1 MGYLGRSPTPSPID
15 SSDIPANSIDAS
27 KIIDGAIAVADVADN
42 AITEAKIADAAV
54 VSLKSGRKNLI
65 INGDMQVAQRG
76 TSVTGITS
84 GQLRTCDRVGAY
96 VNTGTWTGEQ
106 VSDSPD
112 EFANS
117 FKITCTAGAVVAAGD
132 QVQLFYSIESRDL
145 LRLAKG
151 TSSAKSFTISF
162 WAKSSKTGTSVL
174 NVKDNTN
181 SRHINSTYTVDVA
194 NTWEKKTITFAGDT
208 AGVLGSDNTSG
219 ISLEFWLK
227 VGSDNSSGT
236 LQTSWAAFVGA
247 NRAAG
252 TDIDI
257 GTTTNDTFQ
266 IAGLQL
272 EVGSVATDF
281 EHRSYGEE
289 LALCQRYYQR
299 ITQAGGDFYIMASKG
314 QSSDTTRFAQ
324 TLARPLRA
332 SPTISQGDGFS
343 SWRCFRGTSGIAA
356 STSTPTTVGFVE
368 NAGFVSLQVAGFSG
382 LTDNFF
388 YGTSPVFSGSGYFD
402 MDSEL

>member
-1 MGYLGRSPTPSPID
+1 MADIKISELAALTTPDGAEEVLVNDSGTSKKITITDLTSASLPLAGGTMTGDITVPNLTATSTVSD
-15 SSDIPANSIDAS
+15 SSGNVRA
-27 KIIDGAIAVADVADN
+27 
-42 AITEAKIADAAV
+42 
-54 VSLKSGRKNLI
+54 GRKNLI

-117 FKITCTAGAVVAAGD
+117 FKITCTDGAVVAAGD

-174 NVKDNTN
+174 NVRDNTN

-208 AGVLGSDNTSG
+208 AGVLGSDNTNG

-236 LQTSWAAFVGA
+236 LQTSWAAFVSA

-272 EVGSVATDF
+272 ELGSEATDF

-289 LALCQRYYQR
+289 LALCQRYYEVVKYNGAIGFASSAFNGESNNRFQWDYKVR
-299 ITQAGGDFYIMASKG
+299 KRAVPTITALVSWSVG
-314 QSSDTTRFAQ
+314 T
-324 TLARPLRA
+324 
-332 SPTISQGDGFS
+332 PTISAGEDYAS
-343 SWRCFRGTSGIAA
+343 LYREGIFYIA
-356 STSTPTTVGFVE
+356 
-368 NAGFVSLQVAGFSG
+368 SG
-382 LTDNFF
+382 LAGQNILSVDA
-388 YGTSPVFSGSGYFD
+388 
-402 MDSEL
+402 EL

>member
-1 MGYLGRSPTPSPID
+1 MTKAREN
-15 SSDIPANSIDAS
+15 SDYTGLQGDLAGLQTN
-27 KIIDGAIAVADVADN
+27 
-42 AITEAKIADAAV
+42 ITAGDTAARA
-54 VSLKSGRKNLI
+54 GRKNLI

-227 VGSDNSSGT
+227 VGSNNSSGT
-236 LQTSWAAFVGA
+236 LQTSWAAFVSA

-272 EVGSVATDF
+272 ELGSVATDF
-281 EHRSYGEE
+281 EHRSYGEI
-289 LALCQRYYQR
+289 LADCQRYFSVLDFTTNHLALVIR
-299 ITQAGGDFYIMASKG
+299 AGEDNSGSPYNYFELPVTMRGNPSG
-314 QSSDTTRFAQ
+314 SSSGTFLDGAQFAGEPSIYETSTTAV
-324 TLARPLRA
+324 TL
-332 SPTISQGDGFS
+332 
-343 SWRCFRGTSGIAA
+343 RGNNGNIAA
-356 STSTPTTVGFVE
+356 GSSQYIRG
-368 NAGFVSLQVAGFSG
+368 G
-382 LTDNFF
+382 LILLDA
-388 YGTSPVFSGSGYFD
+388 
-402 MDSEL
+402 EL